1 MKIFIHLP
9 TWLGDAVMASSAL
22 YGVYHHFKNAE
33 FILYGSFV
41 STALFKE
48 FPNAKIIIENKK
60 SRYKQALSLRKKLGK
75 IDLALSFRSA
85 LSSKIILHI
94 LKAKKRYFF
103 NKYNFKEEHQV
114 LKYLYFIEN
123 SLDIKTHSK
132 DLKLPFRLKFQNPI
146 VLKNGKKILGLN
158 PGASFGSA
166 KRWDASYFAQVALN
180 FSKTHEILIFGAG
193 KAEQELCD
201 EIFHIL
207 KEKNVKVKNLCNKTT
222 IKMLCQNIAICDIFI
237 TNDSGPMHISAV
249 YKVKTVAIFGP
260 TKFTQTSPW
269 QNENAKL
276 VYLDLACMPC
286 MQKTC
291 PLKHHRCMKDLKPEL
306 VIESA
311 KCLHQKLSS
320 TI

>member
-9 TWLGDAVMASSAL
+9 TWLGDAVMASPAL
-22 YGVYHHFKNAE
+22 YAIKEHFKNAQ
-33 FILYGSFV
+33 FILYGSLV

-48 FPNAKIIIENKK
+48 FPNSKIIIENKQ
-60 SRYKQALSLRKKLGK
+60 SRYKQALSLRKELDK
-75 IDLALSFRSA
+75 IDLSFTFRSA
-85 LSSKIILHI
+85 FSSKIILHI
-94 LKAKKRYFF
+94 LKTRQRYFF
-103 NKYNFKEEHQV
+103 DKNKHKEEHQV

-123 SLDIKTHSK
+123 SLEIKAHSK
-132 DLKLPFRLKFQNPI
+132 DLKLPFKLKFQNPI

-222 IKMLCQNIAICDIFI
+222 IKTLCQNIVFCDIFI
-237 TNDSGPMHISAV
+237 TNDSGPMHIAAA
-249 YKVKTVAIFGP
+249 YKTKTIAIFGP

-269 QNENAKL
+269 QNQNAKL
-276 VYLDLACMPC
+276 VHLDLACMPC
-286 MQKTC
+286 MQKIC
-291 PLKHHRCMKDLKPEL
+291 PLKHHKCMKDLKPEMVL
-306 VIESA
+306 E
-311 KCLHQKLSS
+311 KLKFD
-320 TI
+320 T